1 MTFHQTTKRVQ
12 GTKAFKNLQF
22 GNSFHLDEWRA
33 ILVSKKKK
41 KWMVMEGRKD
51 SEAYVKTQMGG
62 FSGGLMVKEA
72 PANAGDTGPI
82 PGGGRVQ
89 MSQSH

>member
-1 MTFHQTTKRVQ
+1 
-12 GTKAFKNLQF
+12 
-22 GNSFHLDEWRA
+22 
-33 ILVSKKKK
+33 
-41 KWMVMEGRKD
+41 MVMEGRKD